1 MHAIFVSFLPV
12 QSRSYFT
19 HTTPDRDKKIEELFD
34 FLLFKPEDL
43 ETSYELHSEVLYM
56 NNEMLITIGLVK
68 SDVENRLE
76 NRDTFLSRKKIP
88 GSSWN
93 LNSGPSDF

>member
-1 MHAIFVSFLPV
+1 
-12 QSRSYFT
+12 
-19 HTTPDRDKKIEELFD
+19 
-34 FLLFKPEDL
+34 
-43 ETSYELHSEVLYM
+43 M

-93 LNSGPSDF
+93 LNLGPSDF